1 MAVVDSLRTLIKNTS
16 GATKT
21 FSFIPPHGKR
31 LADDEETSVLGDI
44 VLRLSST
51 RAREAYESAVAS
63 VEITVRHTPAPIIV
77 DDDDDLPKQ
86 LTVDAGTVAGED
98 PILPSS
104 L

>member
-51 RAREAYESAVAS
+51 RAREAYESGTLSDFNLALRQLAIQEWDMER
-63 VEITVRHTPAPIIV
+63 VEEYYRE
-77 DDDDDLPKQ
+77 Q
-86 LTVDAGTVAGED
+86 DALRKTA
-98 PILPSS
+98 
-104 L
+104 